1 MSVFKLKQVAQ
12 KNDYYMD
19 LGMSAQKIGLPS
31 IEFVIGKSL
40 KNVLRKFELKEYF
53 QKVKQIEFQ
62 AQNEQKFEKEIC
74 LKEVHEKN

>member
-1 MSVFKLKQVAQ
+1 MSAFKLKQVAQ

-40 KNVLRKFELKEYF
+40 KNVMRKYENKDSSN
-53 QKVKQIEFQ
+53 KAKQIEY
-62 AQNEQKFEKEIC
+62 
-74 LKEVHEKN
+74 